1 MNKSKFIKYSVV
13 LIVIVLIVVTSFF
26 LGWRIA
32 LSSLTIKTVTP
43 TQAANAM
50 KNDNFY
56 STFNENTLLIHG
68 VISSVTNQ
76 NSDKIIGLTSDS
88 SFKTL
93 CDLGNISSSL
103 QKGDTVTVLAG
114 GATAERQPAAVMLKH
129 CIKIAN

>member
-32 LSSLTIKTVTP
+32 LSSLT
-43 TQAANAM
+43 
-50 KNDNFY
+50 
-56 STFNENTLLIHG
+56 
-68 VISSVTNQ
+68 
-76 NSDKIIGLTSDS
+76 IGLTSDS